1 VVVNPLTDPISFR
14 ETVAQFTPRR
24 RFVIQGL
31 VPIENAD
38 LRVSLG
44 GDLRSDELRD
54 GIARLAAGPRFCEN
68 ACPYGLRG
76 FLVRLLVTLFPVLV
90 GTDDF
95 WRRNFIQSFGFL
107 TEQGWGLVPGGVCG
121 PLRSSCLG

>member
-14 ETVAQFTPRR
+14 ETVAQLTPRR

-95 WRRNFIQSFGFL
+95 WRRNFIQSFGFFD
-107 TEQGWGLVPGGVCG
+107 GAGLGSGTRIFCG